1 MLYNAILLIKADIDN
16 IRYIQY
22 FENRLNPKKFITL
35 TEFPK
40 VRLGISKTVDVPN
53 TFNETCI
60 PEVKQYVL
68 KTNKVMGE
76 NYIFFGVPEGFI
88 FSLYD
93 QEGVDITDDLTI
105 VSETLYRTP
114 LINTT
119 DNLYFKIVLIE
130 WQQFMIGL
138 YNF

>member
-1 MLYNAILLIKADIDN
+1 MLYNATLLIKADIDN

-40 VRLGISKTVDVPN
+40 VGLGISKTVGVPSV
-53 TFNETCI
+53 FNETYI
-60 PEVKQYVL
+60 PEAKQYVL

-76 NYIFFGVPEGFI
+76 NYIFFSVPEEFD
-88 FSLYD
+88 FSIYD
-93 QEGVDITDDLTI
+93 QGGVNITDDLTI

-114 LINTT
+114 LTNTT
-119 DNLYFKIVLIE
+119 DNIYFKIVLI
-130 WQQFMIGL
+130 
-138 YNF
+138 